1 MPPSELEL
9 SLRAVGTAA
18 DLPGELP
25 VAHLT
30 TAKWLRSILDAG
42 KLIPRSCRVFH
53 RDLIYFSYGGVFYR
67 TSKMQSENAAELP
80 VAMVFSPEVLDV
92 CTRLFPFDSGAMAD
106 RVFGD
111 GWYTAMEPFQDRFS
125 IAGGDLSMAA
135 RLLVL
140 SLYDTN
146 ERYVTGRPI
155 QIGRAHV

>member
-92 CTRLFPFDSGAMAD
+92 CTRLFPFDSGAMAVD
-106 RVFGD
+106 QYVNHPGPANRRQCDAERSQTLGQF
-111 GWYTAMEPFQDRFS
+111 AQP
-125 IAGGDLSMAA
+125 
-135 RLLVL
+135 LVGRL
-140 SLYDTN
+140 SLL
-146 ERYVTGRPI
+146 I
-155 QIGRAHV
+155 QPTKYHYL